1 MTIFTCSIHR
11 VFSTKITEMTAH
23 LQKLGGMH
31 KEESLSLAII
41 FHDSF
46 NFVEIAFISFVCK
59 HVSIHSLTRNFQP

>member
-1 MTIFTCSIHR
+1 MFKR
-11 VFSTKITEMTAH
+11 
-23 LQKLGGMH
+23 KLGSPAKAGGMH

-46 NFVEIAFISFVCK
+46 NFVEIAFIRFVCK